1 VKQSLQIRLGHQLA
15 MTPQLQQAI
24 RLLQLSTLELN
35 AEIQQ
40 ALEGNLMLEVDE
52 SVDEAIKEQPS
63 ATERVDEIVDPSTL
77 ELNTTADIIPDDL
90 PVDADWSSIYDI
102 SPPRSRDTSQ
112 ESEWDISSAAAKTGL
127 YDHLLWQTCLAAFTD
142 IEQQIAEVLIEEI
155 NDDGYYIGEVEETA
169 ESFNSKLITPQL
181 VKDVLK
187 RIQSFDPAGVG
198 ARDLRETLIIQLRQ
212 LAADTPLRGKAISL
226 LENWFDHLAENNT
239 LMLRLRTG
247 LDKDTLKTILKLI
260 RSCNPRPGQ
269 SISTQNHDYIIPDI
283 TVIRLNDRWV
293 VEESNTEN
301 TPALRINSGYA
312 SLIKRGDRSHDNQL
326 MRDHLQEARW
336 LLKSLQSRRETLLR
350 VAQSIVTRQQ
360 AFLDRG
366 EEAMKPMV
374 MRELA
379 DELELHESTISR
391 AVTNKY
397 MLTPRG
403 IFEFRYFFSSHVGN
417 EVTGN
422 HSSTAVRA
430 RIKKMIHLEEP
441 DKPLSDNK
449 ITTLLKQQGIS
460 IARRTVA
467 KYRDSMAI
475 PSSSDRKRMI

>member
-1 VKQSLQIRLGHQLA
+1 
-15 MTPQLQQAI
+15 M
-24 RLLQLSTLELN
+24 LQLSTLELN

-40 ALEGNLMLEVDE
+40 ALEENLMLEI
-52 SVDEAIKEQPS
+52 DEAIDDQPPETESIDKIVETS
-63 ATERVDEIVDPSTL
+63 AQ
-77 ELNTTADIIPDDL
+77 ELNTTADNIPDDL
-90 PVDADWSSIYDI
+90 PVDTDWSSIYDI
-102 SPPRSRDTSQ
+102 SPPRSRDTSR
-112 ESEWDISSAAAKTGL
+112 ESEWDISSAAAETGL
-127 YDHLLWQTCLAAFTD
+127 RDHLLWQTCLASFTD
-142 IEQQIAEVLIEEI
+142 IEQQIAEIIIEEI
-155 NDDGYYIGEVEETA
+155 SDDGYFKGEIHDTS

-181 VKDVLK
+181 VEDVLK

-198 ARDLRETLIIQLRQ
+198 ARDLRETLIIQLHQ
-212 LAADTPLRGKAISL
+212 LAADTPLRGKAVSL
-226 LENWFDHLAENNT
+226 LENWFDLLAENNT
-239 LMLRLRTG
+239 LMLRLHTG
-247 LDKDTLKTILKLI
+247 LDKEALQEVLKLI

-269 SISTQNHDYIIPDI
+269 SISTKSHDYIIPDV
-283 TVIRLNDRWV
+283 TVVRHNDRWIV
-293 VEESNTEN
+293 ESNSEN
-301 TPALRINSGYA
+301 APALRINAGYVG
-312 SLIKRGDRSHDNQL
+312 LIKRGDRSHDNQL

-350 VAQSIVTRQQ
+350 VAQSIVSRQQ
-360 AFLDRG
+360 TFLEKG
-366 EEAMKPMV
+366 PEGMQPMV

-417 EVTGN
+417 EATGN

-430 RIKKMIHLEEP
+430 RIKKMIHSEHPE
-441 DKPLSDNK
+441 KPLSDNR
-449 ITTLLKQQGIS
+449 ITARLKEQGIS

>member
-1 VKQSLQIRLGHQLA
+1 

-40 ALEGNLMLEVDE
+40 ALEENLMLEVDE
-52 SVDEAIKEQPS
+52 ALEEQLSTAESGEETVD
-63 ATERVDEIVDPSTL
+63 TSTL
-77 ELNTTADIIPDDL
+77 ELNTAADNIPDEL
-90 PVDADWSSIYDI
+90 PVDADWSSIYDT
-102 SPPRSRDTSQ
+102 PAPRSRDTSQ
-112 ESEWDISSAAAKTGL
+112 ESEWDISSAAAETGL
-127 YDHLLWQTCLAAFTD
+127 RDHLLWQTCLASFSD
-142 IEQQIAEVLIEEI
+142 IEQQVAELLIEEI
-155 NDDGYYIGEVEETA
+155 DDDGYFIGESHDTSK
-169 ESFNSKLITPQL
+169 SFNSKLVTPQL
-181 VKDVLK
+181 VDAVLDK
-187 RIQSFDPAGVG
+187 IQSFDPPGVG

-212 LAADTPLRGKAISL
+212 LAADTPLRGKAIAL
-226 LENWFDHLAENNT
+226 LENWFDYLAENNT

-247 LDKDTLKTILKLI
+247 LDKEGLTAVLKLI
-260 RSCNPRPGQ
+260 RCCNPRPGQ
-269 SISTQNHDYIIPDI
+269 SISTKNNDYITPDV
-283 TVIRLNDRWV
+283 TVIRRNDRWLV
-293 VEESNTEN
+293 ESNSEN
-301 TPALRINSGYA
+301 APALRINAGYA
-312 SLIKRGDRSHDNQL
+312 CLIKRGDRSHDNQL

-350 VAQSIVTRQQ
+350 VAQSIVSRQQ
-360 AFLDRG
+360 AFLEKG
-366 EEAMKPMV
+366 PEAMRPMV

-403 IFEFRYFFSSHVGN
+403 VFEFRYFFSSHVGN
-417 EVTGN
+417 ETDGN
-422 HSSTAVRA
+422 HSSTAIRA
-430 RIKKMIHLEEP
+430 RIKNMIHAEQPE
-441 DKPLSDNK
+441 KPLSDNK
-449 ITTLLKQQGIS
+449 ITTRLKEQGIS

>member
-1 VKQSLQIRLGHQLA
+1 

-40 ALEGNLMLEVDE
+40 ALEENLMLEVDE
-52 SVDEAIKEQPS
+52 AIDEEPFEAEND
-63 ATERVDEIVDPSTL
+63 DEIIDPSTL
-77 ELNTTADIIPDDL
+77 ELNTSDDKIPDEL

-112 ESEWDISSAAAKTGL
+112 ESEWDISSAAAEAGL
-127 YDHLLWQTCLAAFTD
+127 YDHLLWQTCLASFSE
-142 IEQQIAEVLIEEI
+142 IEQQVAERLIEEI
-155 NDDGYYIGEVEETA
+155 NDDGYFIGDTDETSQ
-169 ESFNSKLITPQL
+169 SFDSQLITPHL
-181 VKDVLK
+181 AGDVLK

-198 ARDLRETLIIQLRQ
+198 ARDLRETLIIQLHQ
-212 LAADTPLRGKAISL
+212 LAADTPLRQQAIAVV
-226 LENWFDHLAENNT
+226 ENWFDLLAENNT

-247 LDKDTLKTILKLI
+247 LDKQALTIALQLI

-269 SISTQNHDYIIPDI
+269 SISNKSNDYVIPDV
-283 TVIRLNDRWV
+283 TVIRHNDRWV
-293 VEESNTEN
+293 VESNSEN
-301 TPALRINSGYA
+301 APALRINSGYA
-312 SLIKRGDRSHDNQL
+312 CLIKRGDRSHDNQL

-366 EEAMKPMV
+366 AEAMKPMV

-397 MLTPRG
+397 MLTPLG

-417 EVTGN
+417 ETSGN

-430 RIKKMIHLEEP
+430 RIKKMIHMEEP
-441 DKPLSDNK
+441 EKPLSDNR
-449 ITTLLKQQGIS
+449 ITSLLKEQGIS

>member
-1 VKQSLQIRLGHQLA
+1 
-15 MTPQLQQAI
+15 M
-24 RLLQLSTLELN
+24 LQLSTLELN

-40 ALEGNLMLEVDE
+40 ALEENLMLEIDEAIDDQPPETE
-52 SVDEAIKEQPS
+52 SVDKIVETS
-63 ATERVDEIVDPSTL
+63 AQ
-77 ELNTTADIIPDDL
+77 ELNTTADNIPDDL
-90 PVDADWSSIYDI
+90 PVDTDWSSIYDI
-102 SPPRSRDTSQ
+102 SPPRSRDTSR
-112 ESEWDISSAAAKTGL
+112 ESEWDISSAAAETGL
-127 YDHLLWQTCLAAFTD
+127 RDHLLWQTCLASFTD
-142 IEQQIAEVLIEEI
+142 IEQQIAEIIIEEI
-155 NDDGYYIGEVEETA
+155 SDDGYFKGEIHDTS

-181 VKDVLK
+181 VEDVLK

-198 ARDLRETLIIQLRQ
+198 ARDLRETLIIQLHQ
-212 LAADTPLRGKAISL
+212 LAADTPLRSKAVSL
-226 LENWFDHLAENNT
+226 LENWFDLLAENNT

-247 LDKDTLKTILKLI
+247 LDKEALQEVLKLI

-269 SISTQNHDYIIPDI
+269 SISTKSHDYIIPDV
-283 TVIRLNDRWV
+283 TVVRHNDRWIV
-293 VEESNTEN
+293 ESNSEN
-301 TPALRINSGYA
+301 APALRINAGYVG
-312 SLIKRGDRSHDNQL
+312 LIKRGDRSHDNQL

-350 VAQSIVTRQQ
+350 VAQSIVSRQQ
-360 AFLDRG
+360 TFLEKG
-366 EEAMKPMV
+366 PEGMQPMV

-417 EVTGN
+417 EATGN

-430 RIKKMIHLEEP
+430 RIKKMIHSEHPE
-441 DKPLSDNK
+441 KPLSDNR
-449 ITTLLKQQGIS
+449 ITARLKEQGIS

>member
-1 VKQSLQIRLGHQLA
+1 

-40 ALEGNLMLEVDE
+40 ALEENLMLEVDE
-52 SVDEAIKEQPS
+52 ALEEQLSTAESGEETVD
-63 ATERVDEIVDPSTL
+63 TSTL
-77 ELNTTADIIPDDL
+77 ELNTAADNIPDEL
-90 PVDADWSSIYDI
+90 PVDADWSSIYDT
-102 SPPRSRDTSQ
+102 PAPRSRDTSQ
-112 ESEWDISSAAAKTGL
+112 ESEWDISSAAAETGL
-127 YDHLLWQTCLAAFTD
+127 RDHLLWQTCLASFSD
-142 IEQQIAEVLIEEI
+142 IEQQVAELLIEEI
-155 NDDGYYIGEVEETA
+155 DDDGYFIGESHDTA
-169 ESFNSKLITPQL
+169 KSFNSKLVTPQL
-181 VKDVLK
+181 VDAVLDK
-187 RIQSFDPAGVG
+187 IQSFDPPGVG

-212 LAADTPLRGKAISL
+212 LAADTPLRGKAIAL
-226 LENWFDHLAENNT
+226 LENWFDYLAENNT

-247 LDKDTLKTILKLI
+247 LDKEGLTAVLKLI
-260 RSCNPRPGQ
+260 RCCNPRPGQ
-269 SISTQNHDYIIPDI
+269 SISTKNNDYITPDV
-283 TVIRLNDRWV
+283 TVIRRNDRWLV
-293 VEESNTEN
+293 ESNSEN
-301 TPALRINSGYA
+301 APALRINAGYA
-312 SLIKRGDRSHDNQL
+312 CLIKRGDRSHDNQL

-350 VAQSIVTRQQ
+350 VAQSIVSRQQ
-360 AFLDRG
+360 AFLEKG
-366 EEAMKPMV
+366 PEAMRPMV

-403 IFEFRYFFSSHVGN
+403 VFEFRYFFSSHVGN
-417 EVTGN
+417 ETDGN
-422 HSSTAVRA
+422 HSSTAIRA
-430 RIKKMIHLEEP
+430 RIKNMIHAEQPE
-441 DKPLSDNK
+441 KPLSDNK
-449 ITTLLKQQGIS
+449 ITTRLKEQGIS

>member
-1 VKQSLQIRLGHQLA
+1 VKQSLQIRLGHQLT

-40 ALEGNLMLEVDE
+40 ALEENLMLEVDE
-52 SVDEAIKEQPS
+52 AIDEQPFEAESVDEI
-63 ATERVDEIVDPSTL
+63 TDPSTL
-77 ELNTTADIIPDDL
+77 ELNSSDDKIPDEL

-112 ESEWDISSAAAKTGL
+112 ESEWDISSAAAETGL
-127 YDHLLWQTCLAAFTD
+127 YDHLLWQTCLASFTD
-142 IEQQIAEVLIEEI
+142 IEQQIAERLIEEI
-155 NDDGYYIGEVEETA
+155 NDDGYFIGDTDETA
-169 ESFNSKLITPQL
+169 ESFDSRLMTPQL
-181 VKDVLK
+181 VEDVLK

-198 ARDLRETLIIQLRQ
+198 ARDLRETLGIQLHQ
-212 LAADTPLRGKAISL
+212 LAADTPLRQQAIAVI
-226 LENWFDHLAENNT
+226 ENWFDLLAENNT
-239 LMLRLRTG
+239 LMLCLRTG
-247 LDKDTLKTILKLI
+247 LDKQSLKTALQLI

-269 SISTQNHDYIIPDI
+269 SISKKSNDYVIPDV
-283 TVIRLNDRWV
+283 TVIRHNDRWV
-293 VEESNTEN
+293 VESNTEN
-301 TPALRINSGYA
+301 APALRINSGYA
-312 SLIKRGDRSHDNQL
+312 CLIKRGDRSHDNQL

-366 EEAMKPMV
+366 AEAMRPMV

-397 MLTPRG
+397 MLTPLG

-417 EVTGN
+417 ESSGN

-441 DKPLSDNK
+441 EKPLSDNR
-449 ITTLLKQQGIS
+449 ITSLLKEQGIS

>member
-1 VKQSLQIRLGHQLA
+1 MKQSLQIRLGHQLA

-40 ALEGNLMLEVDE
+40 ALEENLMLEADE
-52 SVDEAIKEQPS
+52 SVDEAINEQPS
-63 ATERVDEIVDPSTL
+63 EAESVDEIIDPSTR
-77 ELNTTADIIPDDL
+77 ELNTTADEIPDDL

-112 ESEWDISSAAAKTGL
+112 ESEWDISSAAAEAGL
-127 YDHLLWQTCLAAFTD
+127 YDHLLWQTCLASFTD
-142 IEQQIAEVLIEEI
+142 IEQQIAELLIEEI
-155 NDDGYYIGEVEETA
+155 NDDGYFIGEIQETSK
-169 ESFNSKLITPQL
+169 SFNSELITPQL
-181 VKDVLK
+181 VEDVLK
-187 RIQSFDPAGVG
+187 RIQGFDPAGVG
-198 ARDLRETLIIQLRQ
+198 ARDLRETLIIQLHQ

-226 LENWFDHLAENNT
+226 LENWFDLLAENNT
-239 LMLRLRTG
+239 LMLRLRAG
-247 LDKDTLKTILKLI
+247 LDKDTLKAVLKLI

-269 SISTQNHDYIIPDI
+269 SISTKRLDYIIPDV
-283 TVIRLNDRWV
+283 TVIRHKNRWV
-293 VEESNTEN
+293 VESNTEN
-301 TPALRINSGYA
+301 APALRINSSYA
-312 SLIKRGDRSHDNQL
+312 CLIKRGDRSHDNQL

-366 EEAMKPMV
+366 AEAMRPMV

-397 MLTPRG
+397 MLTPLG

-417 EVTGN
+417 ETTGN

-441 DKPLSDNK
+441 EKPLSDNR
-449 ITTLLKQQGIS
+449 ITTLLKEQGIS

>member
-1 VKQSLQIRLGHQLA
+1 
-15 MTPQLQQAI
+15 M
-24 RLLQLSTLELN
+24 LQLSTLELN

-40 ALEGNLMLEVDE
+40 ALEENLMLEI
-52 SVDEAIKEQPS
+52 DEAIDDQPPETESIDKIVETS
-63 ATERVDEIVDPSTL
+63 AQ
-77 ELNTTADIIPDDL
+77 ELNTTADNIPDDL
-90 PVDADWSSIYDI
+90 PVDTDWSSIYDI
-102 SPPRSRDTSQ
+102 SPPRSRDTSR
-112 ESEWDISSAAAKTGL
+112 ESEWDISSAAAETGL
-127 YDHLLWQTCLAAFTD
+127 RDHLLWQTCLASFTD
-142 IEQQIAEVLIEEI
+142 IEQQIAEIIIEEI
-155 NDDGYYIGEVEETA
+155 SDDGYFKGEIHDTS

-181 VKDVLK
+181 VEDVLK

-198 ARDLRETLIIQLRQ
+198 ARDLRETLIIQLHQ
-212 LAADTPLRGKAISL
+212 LAADTPLRSKAVSL
-226 LENWFDHLAENNT
+226 LENWFDLLAENNT

-247 LDKDTLKTILKLI
+247 LDKEALQEVLKLI

-269 SISTQNHDYIIPDI
+269 SISTKSHDYIIPDV
-283 TVIRLNDRWV
+283 TVVRHNDRWIV
-293 VEESNTEN
+293 ESNSEN
-301 TPALRINSGYA
+301 APALRINAGYVG
-312 SLIKRGDRSHDNQL
+312 LIKRGDRSHDNQL

-350 VAQSIVTRQQ
+350 VAQSIVSRQQ
-360 AFLDRG
+360 TFLEKG
-366 EEAMKPMV
+366 PEGMQPMV

-417 EVTGN
+417 EATGN

-430 RIKKMIHLEEP
+430 RIKKMIHSEHPE
-441 DKPLSDNK
+441 KPLSDNR
-449 ITTLLKQQGIS
+449 ITARLKEQGIS

>member
-1 VKQSLQIRLGHQLA
+1 

-40 ALEGNLMLEVDE
+40 ALEENLMLEVDE
-52 SVDEAIKEQPS
+52 SVDETITEQPS
-63 ATERVDEIVDPSTL
+63 AAESADEIIDPSTL
-77 ELNTTADIIPDDL
+77 ELNTSDDIIPDNL

-112 ESEWDISSAAAKTGL
+112 ESEWDISSAAAETGL
-127 YDHLLWQTCLAAFTD
+127 YDHLLWQTCLASFTE
-142 IEQQIAEVLIEEI
+142 IEQQIAELLIEEI
-155 NDDGYYIGEVEETA
+155 NDDGFFIGDTHETS
-169 ESFNSKLITPQL
+169 ESFNSELVTPQL
-181 VKDVLK
+181 VESVLK
-187 RIQSFDPAGVG
+187 RIQGFDPAGVG
-198 ARDLRETLIIQLRQ
+198 ARDLRETLLIQLQ
-212 LAADTPLRGKAISL
+212 LLAADTPLRGKAISL
-226 LENWFDHLAENNT
+226 LENWFDLLAENNT
-239 LMLRLRTG
+239 LMLCLRTG
-247 LDKDTLKTILKLI
+247 MDKDTLKKVLALI

-269 SISTQNHDYIIPDI
+269 SIATNSNDYIVPDV
-283 TVIRLNDRWV
+283 TVIRHNDRWV
-293 VEESNTEN
+293 VESNTEN
-301 TPALRINSGYA
+301 APALRINSGYA
-312 SLIKRGDRSHDNQL
+312 CLIKRGDRSHDNLL

-366 EEAMKPMV
+366 AEAMKPMV

-397 MLTPRG
+397 MLTPLG

-417 EVTGN
+417 KTTGN

-430 RIKKMIHLEEP
+430 KIKKMIHLEEP
-441 DKPLSDNK
+441 GKPLSDNR
-449 ITTLLKQQGIS
+449 ITTLLKEQGIS

>member
-1 VKQSLQIRLGHQLA
+1 

-40 ALEGNLMLEVDE
+40 ALEENLMLEVDE
-52 SVDEAIKEQPS
+52 SVDEAIDEQPS
-63 ATERVDEIVDPSTL
+63 EAMSANEIVDPSTL
-77 ELNTTADIIPDDL
+77 ELNTTADKIPDDL

-102 SPPRSRDTSQ
+102 SPPRSRDASQ
-112 ESEWDISSAAAKTGL
+112 ESEWDISSVAAETGL
-127 YDHLLWQTCLAAFTD
+127 YDHLLWQTCLASFTD
-142 IEQQIAEVLIEEI
+142 IEQQIAEVIIEEI
-155 NDDGYYIGEVEETA
+155 NDDGYFNGDVLDTS
-169 ESFNSKLITPQL
+169 ESFDSELITPQL
-181 VKDVLK
+181 VEGVLK
-187 RIQSFDPAGVG
+187 RIQGFDPAGVG

-212 LAADTPLRGKAISL
+212 LAADTPLRGQAISL
-226 LENWFDHLAENNT
+226 LENWFDLLAENNT

-247 LDKDTLKTILKLI
+247 LDKDALKTVLQLI

-269 SISTQNHDYIIPDI
+269 SLSTNNHDYIIPDV
-283 TVIRLNDRWV
+283 TVIRHHDRWV
-293 VEESNTEN
+293 VESNTEN
-301 TPALRINSGYA
+301 APALRINSGYVR
-312 SLIKRGDRSHDNQL
+312 LIKRGDRSHGNQL

-366 EEAMKPMV
+366 AEAMRPMV

-403 IFEFRYFFSSHVGN
+403 IVEFRYFFSSHVGN
-417 EVTGN
+417 EATGN

-441 DKPLSDNK
+441 EKPLSDNR

>member
-1 VKQSLQIRLGHQLA
+1 

-40 ALEGNLMLEVDE
+40 ALEENLMLEVDE
-52 SVDEAIKEQPS
+52 SVDEAIDEQPPEVES
-63 ATERVDEIVDPSTL
+63 DDKIVDPSTL
-77 ELNTTADIIPDDL
+77 ELNTTTDQIPDDL

-112 ESEWDISSAAAKTGL
+112 ESEWDISSVAAETGL
-127 YDHLLWQTCLAAFTD
+127 RDHLLWQTCLASFTD
-142 IEQQIAEVLIEEI
+142 IEQQIAETLIEEI
-155 NDDGYYIGEVEETA
+155 NDDGYFKGATRDTS

-181 VKDVLK
+181 VEDVLK

-198 ARDLRETLIIQLRQ
+198 ARDLRETLTIQLHQ

-226 LENWFDHLAENNT
+226 IENWFDLLAENNT

-247 LDKDTLKTILKLI
+247 LDKEALKAVLTLI
-260 RSCNPRPGQ
+260 RSCNPRPGE
-269 SISTQNHDYIIPDI
+269 SISTKSHDYIVPDV
-283 TVIRLNDRWV
+283 TVIRKNDRWIV
-293 VEESNTEN
+293 ESNSEN
-301 TPALRINSGYA
+301 APALRINAGYA
-312 SLIKRGDRSHDNQL
+312 GLIKRGDRSHDNQL

-336 LLKSLQSRRETLLR
+336 LLKSLQSRRQTLLR
-350 VAQSIVTRQQ
+350 VAQSIITRQQ
-360 AFLDRG
+360 AFLERG
-366 EEAMKPMV
+366 AEAMKPMV

-379 DELELHESTISR
+379 EELELHESTISR

-417 EVTGN
+417 EALGN
-422 HSSTAVRA
+422 HSSTAIRA
-430 RIKKMIHLEEP
+430 RIKKMIHSEKPE
-441 DKPLSDNK
+441 KPLSDNS

>member
-1 VKQSLQIRLGHQLA
+1 
-15 MTPQLQQAI
+15 M
-24 RLLQLSTLELN
+24 LQLSTLELN

-40 ALEGNLMLEVDE
+40 ALEENLMLEI
-52 SVDEAIKEQPS
+52 DEAIDDQPPETESIDKIVETS
-63 ATERVDEIVDPSTL
+63 AQ
-77 ELNTTADIIPDDL
+77 ELNTTADNIPDDL
-90 PVDADWSSIYDI
+90 PVDTDWSSIYDI
-102 SPPRSRDTSQ
+102 SPPRSRDTSR
-112 ESEWDISSAAAKTGL
+112 ESEWDISSAAAETGL
-127 YDHLLWQTCLAAFTD
+127 RDHLLWQTCLASFTD
-142 IEQQIAEVLIEEI
+142 IEQQIAEIIIEEI
-155 NDDGYYIGEVEETA
+155 SDDGYFKGEIHDTS

-181 VKDVLK
+181 VEDVLK

-198 ARDLRETLIIQLRQ
+198 ARDLRETLIIQLHQ
-212 LAADTPLRGKAISL
+212 LAADTPLRSKAVSL
-226 LENWFDHLAENNT
+226 LENWFDLLAENNT

-247 LDKDTLKTILKLI
+247 LDKEALQEVLKLI

-269 SISTQNHDYIIPDI
+269 SISTKSHDYIIPDV
-283 TVIRLNDRWV
+283 TVVRHNDRWIV
-293 VEESNTEN
+293 ESNNEN
-301 TPALRINSGYA
+301 APALRINAGYVG
-312 SLIKRGDRSHDNQL
+312 LIKRGDRSHDNQL

-350 VAQSIVTRQQ
+350 VAQSIVSRQQ
-360 AFLDRG
+360 TFLEKG
-366 EEAMKPMV
+366 PEGMQPMV

-417 EVTGN
+417 EATGN

-430 RIKKMIHLEEP
+430 RIKKMIHSEHPE
-441 DKPLSDNK
+441 KPLSDNR
-449 ITTLLKQQGIS
+449 ITARLKEQGIS

>member
-1 VKQSLQIRLGHQLA
+1 
-15 MTPQLQQAI
+15 M
-24 RLLQLSTLELN
+24 LQLSTLELN

-40 ALEGNLMLEVDE
+40 ALEENLMLEI
-52 SVDEAIKEQPS
+52 DEAIDDQPPETESIDKIVETS
-63 ATERVDEIVDPSTL
+63 AQ
-77 ELNTTADIIPDDL
+77 ELNTTADNIPDDL
-90 PVDADWSSIYDI
+90 PVDTDWSSIYDI
-102 SPPRSRDTSQ
+102 SPPRSRDTSR
-112 ESEWDISSAAAKTGL
+112 ESEWDISSAAAETGL
-127 YDHLLWQTCLAAFTD
+127 RDHLLWQTCLASFTD
-142 IEQQIAEVLIEEI
+142 IEQQIAEIIIEEI
-155 NDDGYYIGEVEETA
+155 SDDGYFKGEIHDTS

-181 VKDVLK
+181 VEDVLK

-198 ARDLRETLIIQLRQ
+198 ARDLRETLIIQLHQ
-212 LAADTPLRGKAISL
+212 LAADTPLRGKAVSL
-226 LENWFDHLAENNT
+226 LENWFDLLAENNT

-247 LDKDTLKTILKLI
+247 LDKEALQEVLKLI

-269 SISTQNHDYIIPDI
+269 SISTKSHDYIIPDV
-283 TVIRLNDRWV
+283 TVVRHNDRWIV
-293 VEESNTEN
+293 ESNSEN
-301 TPALRINSGYA
+301 APALRINAGYVG
-312 SLIKRGDRSHDNQL
+312 LIKRGDRSHDNQL

-350 VAQSIVTRQQ
+350 VAQSIVSRQQ
-360 AFLDRG
+360 TFLEKG
-366 EEAMKPMV
+366 PEGMQPMV

-417 EVTGN
+417 EATGN

-430 RIKKMIHLEEP
+430 RIKKMIHSEHPE
-441 DKPLSDNK
+441 KPLSDNR
-449 ITTLLKQQGIS
+449 ITARLKEQGIS

>member
-1 VKQSLQIRLGHQLA
+1 

-40 ALEGNLMLEVDE
+40 ALEENLMLEVDE
-52 SVDEAIKEQPS
+52 SVDEAIDEQPS
-63 ATERVDEIVDPSTL
+63 EAMSANEIVDPSTL
-77 ELNTTADIIPDDL
+77 ELNTTADKIPDDL

-102 SPPRSRDTSQ
+102 SPPRSRDASQ
-112 ESEWDISSAAAKTGL
+112 ESEWDISSVAAETGL
-127 YDHLLWQTCLAAFTD
+127 YDHLLWQTCLASFTD
-142 IEQQIAEVLIEEI
+142 IEQQIAEVIIEEI
-155 NDDGYYIGEVEETA
+155 NDDGYFNGDVLDTS
-169 ESFNSKLITPQL
+169 ESFDSQLITPQL
-181 VKDVLK
+181 VEGVLK
-187 RIQSFDPAGVG
+187 RIQGFDPAGVG

-212 LAADTPLRGKAISL
+212 LAADTPLRGQAISL
-226 LENWFDHLAENNT
+226 LENWFDLLAENNT

-247 LDKDTLKTILKLI
+247 LDKDALKTVLQLI

-269 SISTQNHDYIIPDI
+269 SLSTKNHDYIIPDV
-283 TVIRLNDRWV
+283 TVIRHNDRWV
-293 VEESNTEN
+293 VESNTEN
-301 TPALRINSGYA
+301 APALRINSGYVR
-312 SLIKRGDRSHDNQL
+312 LIKRGDRSHDNQL

-366 EEAMKPMV
+366 AEAMRPMV

-417 EVTGN
+417 EATGN

-441 DKPLSDNK
+441 EKPLSDNR

>member
-1 VKQSLQIRLGHQLA
+1 

-40 ALEGNLMLEVDE
+40 ALEENLMLEVDE
-52 SVDEAIKEQPS
+52 SVDEAIDEQPS
-63 ATERVDEIVDPSTL
+63 EAMSANEIVDPSTL
-77 ELNTTADIIPDDL
+77 ELNTTADKIPDDL

-102 SPPRSRDTSQ
+102 SPPRSRDASQ
-112 ESEWDISSAAAKTGL
+112 ESEWDISSVAAETGL
-127 YDHLLWQTCLAAFTD
+127 YDHLLWQTCLASFTD
-142 IEQQIAEVLIEEI
+142 IEQQIAEVIIEEI
-155 NDDGYYIGEVEETA
+155 NDDGYFNGDVLDTS
-169 ESFNSKLITPQL
+169 ESFDSELITPQL
-181 VKDVLK
+181 VEGVLK
-187 RIQSFDPAGVG
+187 RIQGFDPAGVG

-212 LAADTPLRGKAISL
+212 LAADTPLRGQAISL
-226 LENWFDHLAENNT
+226 LENWFDLLAENNT

-247 LDKDTLKTILKLI
+247 LDKDALKTVLQLI

-269 SISTQNHDYIIPDI
+269 SLSTNNHDYIIPDV
-283 TVIRLNDRWV
+283 TVIRHHDRWV
-293 VEESNTEN
+293 VESNTEN
-301 TPALRINSGYA
+301 APALRINSGYVR
-312 SLIKRGDRSHDNQL
+312 LIKRGDRSHDNQL

-366 EEAMKPMV
+366 AEAMRPMV

-417 EVTGN
+417 EATGN

-441 DKPLSDNK
+441 EKPLSDNR

>member
-1 VKQSLQIRLGHQLA
+1 
-15 MTPQLQQAI
+15 M
-24 RLLQLSTLELN
+24 LQLSTLELN

-40 ALEGNLMLEVDE
+40 ALEENLMLEIDEAIDDQPPETE
-52 SVDEAIKEQPS
+52 SVDK
-63 ATERVDEIVDPSTL
+63 IVDTSAQ
-77 ELNTTADIIPDDL
+77 ELNTTADNIPDDL
-90 PVDADWSSIYDI
+90 PVDTDWSSIYDI
-102 SPPRSRDTSQ
+102 SPPRSRDTSR
-112 ESEWDISSAAAKTGL
+112 ESEWDISSAAAETGL
-127 YDHLLWQTCLAAFTD
+127 RDHLLWQTCLASFTD
-142 IEQQIAEVLIEEI
+142 IEQQIAEIIIEEI
-155 NDDGYYIGEVEETA
+155 SDDGYFKGEIHDTA

-181 VKDVLK
+181 VEDVLK

-198 ARDLRETLIIQLRQ
+198 ARDLRETLIIQLHQ
-212 LAADTPLRGKAISL
+212 LAADTPLLGKAVSL
-226 LENWFDHLAENNT
+226 LENWFDLLAENNT

-247 LDKDTLKTILKLI
+247 LDKEALQEVLKLI

-269 SISTQNHDYIIPDI
+269 SISTKSHDYIIPDV
-283 TVIRLNDRWV
+283 TVIRHNDRWIV
-293 VEESNTEN
+293 ESNSEN
-301 TPALRINSGYA
+301 APALRINAGYVG
-312 SLIKRGDRSHDNQL
+312 LIKRGDRSHDNQL

-350 VAQSIVTRQQ
+350 VAQSIVSRQQ
-360 AFLDRG
+360 TFLEKG
-366 EEAMKPMV
+366 PEGMQPMV

-422 HSSTAVRA
+422 HSSTAIRA
-430 RIKKMIHLEEP
+430 RIKKMIHSEHPE
-441 DKPLSDNK
+441 KPLSDNR
-449 ITTLLKQQGIS
+449 ITARLKEQGIP

>member
-1 VKQSLQIRLGHQLA
+1 

-40 ALEGNLMLEVDE
+40 ALEENLMLEVDE
-52 SVDEAIKEQPS
+52 PVDEAINELPS
-63 ATERVDEIVDPSTL
+63 EAESVDEIIDPSTL
-77 ELNTTADIIPDDL
+77 ELNTTADKIPDEL

-112 ESEWDISSAAAKTGL
+112 ESEWDISSAAAETGL
-127 YDHLLWQTCLAAFTD
+127 YDHLLWQTCLASFTD
-142 IEQQIAEVLIEEI
+142 IEQQVAELLIEEI
-155 NDDGYYIGEVEETA
+155 NEDGFFIGDTHETSK
-169 ESFNSKLITPQL
+169 SFNSELITPQL
-181 VKDVLK
+181 AETVLK
-187 RIQSFDPAGVG
+187 RIQDFDPAGVG
-198 ARDLRETLIIQLRQ
+198 ARDLRETLLIQLQQ
-212 LAADTPLRGKAISL
+212 LAADTPLRDKAISL
-226 LENWFDHLAENNT
+226 LENWFDLLAENNT

-247 LDKDTLKTILKLI
+247 LDKDTLKKVLTLI

-269 SISTQNHDYIIPDI
+269 SIATKRHDYIVPDV
-283 TVIRLNDRWV
+283 TVIRHNDRWV
-293 VEESNTEN
+293 VESNTEN
-301 TPALRINSGYA
+301 APALRINSGYA
-312 SLIKRGDRSHDNQL
+312 CLIKRGDRSHDNQL

-366 EEAMKPMV
+366 AEAMRPMV

-397 MLTPRG
+397 MLTPLG

-417 EVTGN
+417 EITGN

-441 DKPLSDNK
+441 DKPLSDNR
-449 ITTLLKQQGIS
+449 ITTLLKEQGIS

>member
-1 VKQSLQIRLGHQLA
+1 

-40 ALEGNLMLEVDE
+40 ALEENLMLEVDE
-52 SVDEAIKEQPS
+52 AIDEEPFEAQSVDEI
-63 ATERVDEIVDPSTL
+63 TDPSTL
-77 ELNTTADIIPDDL
+77 ELNTSDDKIPDEL

-102 SPPRSRDTSQ
+102 SPPRSQNTSK
-112 ESEWDISSAAAKTGL
+112 ESEWDISSAAAETGL
-127 YDHLLWQTCLAAFTD
+127 YDHLLWQTCLASFTD
-142 IEQQIAEVLIEEI
+142 IEQQIAQLLIEEI
-155 NDDGYYIGEVEETA
+155 NDDGYFIGDTDETT
-169 ESFNSKLITPQL
+169 ESFHSQL
-181 VKDVLK
+181 VTPKLVEDVLK
-187 RIQSFDPAGVG
+187 KIQSFDPAGVG
-198 ARDLRETLIIQLRQ
+198 ARDLRETLDIQLHQ
-212 LAADTPLRGKAISL
+212 LDADTPRRNQAISVI
-226 LENWFDHLAENNT
+226 ENWFDLLAENNT

-247 LDKDTLKTILKLI
+247 LDEESLKIVLQLI

-269 SISTQNHDYIIPDI
+269 SISKKSNDYVIPDV
-283 TVIRLNDRWV
+283 TVIRHNDRWV
-293 VEESNTEN
+293 VESNNEN
-301 TPALRINSGYA
+301 APALRINNGYA
-312 SLIKRGDRSHDNQL
+312 GLIKRGDRSHDNQL

-366 EEAMKPMV
+366 AEAMRPMV

-397 MLTPRG
+397 MLTPLG

-417 EVTGN
+417 ETSGN
-422 HSSTAVRA
+422 YSSTAVRA
-430 RIKKMIHLEEP
+430 RIKKMIHLEESE
-441 DKPLSDNK
+441 KPLSDNR
-449 ITTLLKQQGIS
+449 ITSLLKEQGIS

>member
-1 VKQSLQIRLGHQLA
+1 

-24 RLLQLSTLELN
+24 RLLQLSTLDLN
-35 AEIQQ
+35 TEIQQ

-52 SVDEAIKEQPS
+52 AIDEQPS
-63 ATERVDEIVDPSTL
+63 EAESLDEIDDASTL
-77 ELNTTADIIPDDL
+77 ELNTTGDKIPDEL
-90 PVDADWSSIYDI
+90 PVDADWSSVYDI

-112 ESEWDISSAAAKTGL
+112 ESEWDISSAAAETGL
-127 YDHLLWQTCLAAFTD
+127 RDHLLWQTCLASFTD
-142 IEQQIAEVLIEEI
+142 IEQQIAEVIIEEI
-155 NDDGYYIGEVEETA
+155 NDDGYFNGDTHVTS
-169 ESFNSKLITPQL
+169 ESFHSPLITPQL
-181 VKDVLK
+181 VEDVLK

-198 ARDLRETLIIQLRQ
+198 ARDLRETLIIQLHQ

-226 LENWFDHLAENNT
+226 LENWFDLLAENNT

-247 LDKDTLKTILKLI
+247 LDKEALEKALKLI

-269 SISTQNHDYIIPDI
+269 SISTESHDYIIPDV
-283 TVIRLNDRWV
+283 TVTRYNDRWV
-293 VEESNTEN
+293 VESNTN
-301 TPALRINSGYA
+301 NAPALRINAGYA
-312 SLIKRGDRSHDNQL
+312 CLIKRGDRSHDHQL

-350 VAQSIVTRQQ
+350 VAQSIVSRQQ

-366 EEAMKPMV
+366 AEAMRPMV

-403 IFEFRYFFSSHVGN
+403 VFEFRYFFSSHVGN
-417 EVTGN
+417 DATGN
-422 HSSTAVRA
+422 HSSTAIRA
-430 RIKKMIHLEEP
+430 RIKNMIHAEQPE
-441 DKPLSDNK
+441 KPLSDNR
-449 ITTLLKQQGIS
+449 ITTLLKEQGIS